1 MDTESLT
8 TQVSKPS
15 PAPLKSTSSGSL
27 ATVFK
32 YIVIGMGILGIGFLI
47 AFGGYLFAQKNNQQ
61 KTAVSSPTSNIV
73 QTSVPT
79 LAPTLTPITPP
90 SMQDTGIPNQKRYTN
105 PKVGISFI
113 FSTNSL
119 GMPFDVKE
127 QGNKIYVYD
136 TKYPYTQGQYIE
148 VFQKSPQDTLTQAIQ
163 KQFLTNIFANDCFI
177 KDLKLNSSYPAS
189 FEEKTLSFPVDQNSD
204 VPAFAQPNKC
214 PTPYAESNGISYF
227 LGDTKHP
234 NIFLFLS
241 IGQQGFP
248 IQENSQKM
256 WQDTI
261 EFLN

>member
-1 MDTESLT
+1 MDTEPVA
-8 TQVSKPS
+8 TQVPESS
-15 PAPLKSTSSGSL
+15 PAPPKSTSSGSL
-27 ATVFK
+27 AVVFK
-32 YIVIGMGILGIGFLI
+32 YIVIGMGILGIGFLV
-47 AFGGYLFAQKNNQQ
+47 ALGGYLLAQKNNQQ
-61 KTAVSSPTSNIV
+61 KTVVSSPTSNVV
-73 QTSVPT
+73 QTSAPT
-79 LAPTLTPITPP
+79 LAPTLTPIASP
-90 SMQDTGIPNQKRYTN
+90 SIQDTGITNQKRYTN

-119 GMPFDVKE
+119 GMPLDVKE

-148 VFQKSPQDTLTQAIQ
+148 VFQKSSQDTQAQAIQ
-163 KQFLTNIFANDCFI
+163 KQFLANISANDCFI
-177 KDLKLNSSYPAS
+177 KDLKLNSNYPAS
-189 FEEKTLSFPVDQNSD
+189 FEEKTLSFPADPNSD
-204 VPAFAQPNKC
+204 LPSFAQPNKC

-248 IQENSQKM
+248 IEENSQKM

-261 EFLN
+261 EFIN

>member
-1 MDTESLT
+1 MDTESAA
-8 TQVSKPS
+8 TQVSQPSATPKPS
-15 PAPLKSTSSGSL
+15 SSGSL
-27 ATVFK
+27 ATIFK
-32 YIVIGMGILGIGFLI
+32 YIGIGTGILGIGVLI
-47 AFGGYLFAQKNNQQ
+47 AVGGFLLGQKNNQQ
-61 KTAVSSPTSNIV
+61 KALTSSPTPIV
-73 QTSVPT
+73 RQTAVPS
-79 LAPTLTPITPP
+79 LTPTAAPIASP
-90 SMQDTGIPNQKRYTN
+90 SIIDTGVANQKRYTN

-136 TKYPYTQGQYIE
+136 TKYPYTQGQYVE
-148 VFQKSPQDTLTQAIQ
+148 VFQKSPQDTLSQAIQ
-163 KQFLTNIFANDCFI
+163 KQFLTNISANDCFV
-177 KDLKLNSSYPAS
+177 KDLKLNSYYPVS
-189 FEEKTLSFPVDQNSD
+189 FEEKTLSFPADPSSD
-204 VPAFAQPNKC
+204 LPSFAQPNKC

-248 IQENSQKM
+248 IEENGQKM